1 MGSRYI
7 ISSNT
12 EIIICKH
19 LIIYGNIS
27 QMPDEPN
34 ATLLDSEPFISK
46 EKITRKSPD
55 DGNKKGVEIAGLL
68 NYLSNFLRTLE
79 KELVDC
85 ETNHISK
92 WPSTCIITN
101 SSVAR
106 TFAITDTKPYVPVVI
121 LSTQDS
127 AKLLQQL

>member
-1 MGSRYI
+1 
-7 ISSNT
+7 
-12 EIIICKH
+12 
-19 LIIYGNIS
+19 
-27 QMPDEPN
+27 MPDEPN
-34 ATLLDSEPFISK
+34 ATLTDSEPFISK

-68 NYLSNFLRTLE
+68 NYLCNFLRTLE
-79 KELVDC
+79 KELVDS

-92 WPSTCIITN
+92 WPSTCIITS

-106 TFAITDTKPYVPVVI
+106 TFAIADTKPYVPVVI

>member
-1 MGSRYI
+1 
-7 ISSNT
+7 
-12 EIIICKH
+12 
-19 LIIYGNIS
+19 
-27 QMPDEPN
+27 MPDEPN

-92 WPSTCIITN
+92 WPSTCIISN

-106 TFAITDTKPYVPVVI
+106 TFAITDTKTLCSSCNFINSRQCKTITTVVMRFH
-121 LSTQDS
+121 
-127 AKLLQQL
+127 KKN